1 MRIAYVAPYQGPG
14 LLQSRPSLANLALAG
29 NLKIELVADLLHQH
43 GHDVEIISQG
53 EVVEN
58 SLRYFRR

>member
-1 MRIAYVAPYQGPG
+1 MV
-14 LLQSRPSLANLALAG
+14 NLALAG
-29 NLKIELVADLLHQH
+29 NLKIELISELLARA

-58 SLRYFRR
+58 SSRFFSGFQETTPGERKIPVF